1 MENAT
6 PPEPQVDDLSAGDS
20 RGPFRLREGEL
31 LFGRYRL
38 VRELGRGGMGLVLR
52 ATDTELGIDIALK
65 LVPDILIHD
74 EHALRDL
81 RQEVLRGMAL
91 THPGIV
97 RTHGL
102 VRDRDMAAI
111 VMEFVDGG
119 TFHDLK
125 RLHPGGCFD
134 PAELE
139 PWLQQ
144 LSPALDYAHFE
155 IQLAHRDLKP
165 RNLMYTRSGRIKVA
179 DFGISSNLGDS
190 MTRSTAASPSSGTP
204 YYMSPQQVMGER
216 PSHLDDIHALGA
228 TLYEL
233 LTGKPPFYQGEI
245 IHQVLEKQAPPM
257 NVRRAELGVTG
268 KNPIPETWEKVV
280 AACLAKDPAARPASA
295 GEIVRALSLTDSAA
309 VEIRSARTK
318 RGSGKSRQVAGWVTA
333 AVLVSA
339 GLGTWAWLNSRQDL
353 SPQVPLAPFV
363 ATIPEALPP
372 AVVGQEFGH
381 RLEARGGAE
390 PYAWEAAPDSLP
402 PWLTLDPDGRLHGTP
417 ETVGTHELDLIATDS
432 RKSVSRSKTLLRVDP
447 AADVPPAPP
456 VPAPDPL
463 RVATPE
469 TLPSGTVGIPYRFH
483 LMAEGGK
490 TPYQWTLDSGSP
502 PSGVTLRPDGGIE
515 GTPDQPFSGGF
526 VARVTDAAGASLVS
540 AIAMS
545 IQPAAKPGT
554 GETPAPPAIRASKE
568 QPFTN
573 SLGMEFVPSGTPG
586 VLFATCLT
594 RVKDFRAFAVDA
606 SPDMSGMVVGIEK
619 GGKPEYTRLPLSW
632 EDPGYVQTAEH
643 PVCAVSWTDAMKFC
657 DWLTNRELA
666 DGSLPSGYR
675 YRLPLDAEWR
685 AALELPPG
693 EDAGRFPWGKGSPPN
708 YRCNL
713 AGSEIGNGEIPAGW
727 EFITGFRDSAPFPAP
742 VRHFPA
748 NRLGIHD
755 AYGNLWQF
763 CMDSVDGDSS
773 NRIVRGGSWLTWK
786 AEELAIDAKFFR
798 HISVRSVNTGFR
810 CVLAPYRP
818 DQP

>member
-6 PPEPQVDDLSAGDS
+6 PPDPYPEEASSGGP
-20 RGPFRLREGEL
+20 RGQFRLHEGGL

-52 ATDTELGIDIALK
+52 ATDIELGIDMALK
-65 LVPDILIHD
+65 LVPDLLIHD
-74 EHALRDL
+74 EEALRDL

-102 VRDRDMAAI
+102 VRDRSMAAI

-125 RLHPGGCFD
+125 RLQPGGCFD

-144 LSPALDYAHFE
+144 LGPALDYAHFE

-165 RNLMYTRSGRIKVA
+165 RNLMYTCGGRIKVA
-179 DFGISSNLGDS
+179 DFGISSSLGDS

-233 LTGKPPFYQGEI
+233 LTGKPPFHQGEI

-257 NVRRAELGVTG
+257 NTRRAELGVSG
-268 KNPIPETWEKVV
+268 KSPVPHTWERVI
-280 AACLAKDPAARPASA
+280 ASCLAKDPAARPASA
-295 GEIVRALSLTDSAA
+295 GEIVRALAPGESAA
-309 VEIRSARTK
+309 VEIRTARPSQ
-318 RGSGKSRQVAGWVTA
+318 GNGKSRRI
-333 AVLVSA
+333 A
-339 GLGTWAWLNSRQDL
+339 GLASAAFLAFAGIGTWAWVSGRQD
-353 SPQVPLAPFV
+353 SERRNVEVPPV
-363 ATIPEALPP
+363 PRIPEKLPA
-372 AVVGQEFGH
+372 AVVGREFVF
-381 RLEARGGAE
+381 RLDAQGGAE
-390 PYAWEAAPDSLP
+390 PYSWTTPTDSLP
-402 PWLTLDPDGRLHGTP
+402 QGVFLDSDGRLHGIP
-417 ETVGTHELDLIATDS
+417 EAAGSHEIDLTVTDS
-432 RKSVSRSKTLLRVDP
+432 RKSVGQAQTVFHVDP
-447 AADVPPAPP
+447 ATDDPAIAPAP
-456 VPAPDPL
+456 ATEPL
-463 RVATPE
+463 RIVTPKV
-469 TLPSGTVGIPYRFH
+469 LPAGIADTPYDFH
-483 LMAEGGK
+483 LMAEGG
-490 TPYQWTLDSGSP
+490 TPPYQWALDSGSP
-502 PSGVTLRPDGGIE
+502 PPGVSLQPDGGLA
-515 GTPDQPFSGGF
+515 GVPGQAYSGGF
-526 VARVTDAAGASLVS
+526 VVRVTDGAGVSLVASIALSIGPRPESAAG
-540 AIAMS
+540 
-545 IQPAAKPGT
+545 KPPGP
-554 GETPAPPAIRASKE
+554 EPIKSSKDK
-568 QPFTN
+568 PFTN

-594 RVKDFRAFAVDA
+594 RVRDFRVFTKDA
-606 SPDMSGMVVGIEK
+606 APDMSGMVVGIEK
-619 GGKPEYTRLPLSW
+619 GGEAKYKRLSLSW
-632 EDPGYVQTAEH
+632 EDPGFVQTDEH

-666 DGSLPSGYR
+666 EGSLPRGYR
-675 YRLPLDAEWR
+675 YRLPLDAEWLT
-685 AALELPPG
+685 ALDLRPG
-693 EDAGRFPWGKGSPPN
+693 HASVRFPWGAGPPPN

-713 AGSEIGNGEIPAGW
+713 AGAEIRNGEIPAKW
-727 EFITGFRDSAPFPAP
+727 VFIEGFRDSAPFPSP

-755 AYGNLWQF
+755 AFGNLWQH
-763 CMDSVDGDSS
+763 CMDPAAGD
-773 NRIVRGGSWLTWK
+773 NEKRILRGGSWLSSD
-786 AEELAIDAKFFR
+786 ADELALTAKFHR
-798 HISVRSVNTGFR
+798 LTSIRSVDAGFR
-810 CVLAPYRP
+810 CVLAPYHP